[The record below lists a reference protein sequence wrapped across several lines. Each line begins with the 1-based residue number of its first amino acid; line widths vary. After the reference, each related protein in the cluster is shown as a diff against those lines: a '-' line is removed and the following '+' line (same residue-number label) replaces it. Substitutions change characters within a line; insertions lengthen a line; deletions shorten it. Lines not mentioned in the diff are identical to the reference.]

1 MQKSLMV
8 GLNEKDMEAVIRT
21 YDLKDYYYP
30 TLFPLKETN
39 TLTWKMLEAQSGLK
53 IAADLVSRGATI
65 SRKTREAISR
75 IQGDIPKIA
84 ISREKNED
92 ELTEYDIMVAMSS
105 SNPVVGM
112 ALQPVRNG
120 LHCAKFRLERSS
132 SPIPTMR
139 RS

>member
-75 IQGDIPKIA
+75 IQA
-84 ISREKNED
+84 IYQKSP
-92 ELTEYDIMVAMSS
+92 Y
-105 SNPVVGM
+105 
-112 ALQPVRNG
+112 
-120 LHCAKFRLERSS
+120 HERR
-132 SPIPTMR
+132 TKMN
-139 RS
+139 